1 LEVCAERALSE
12 LELTIDD
19 LSHEGRGVA
28 HVDGKAWF
36 VAGALPGERVR
47 ARRTAKHRQYDEAE
61 VLEVLEASP
70 DRVVPTCPHFGT
82 CAGCSLQHLAPAAQI
97 AAKQRT
103 LLENLERIGH
113 VTPARVLAPLQGA
126 PWGYRRRGRLSA
138 KWVEKKGRMLVGFR
152 ETNGRYVAE
161 LTRCPVLHP
170 AIGER
175 IEPLA
180 RLIESMAARSE
191 IPQVEFAVGDGQGA
205 LVFRHLVELGAE
217 DRARLVGFARE
228 TGLYIYLQSG
238 GLDSVQAL
246 EPADA
251 ALSFALAAYDVTL
264 AFRPLDFIQVND
276 DINARMID
284 HALALLDP
292 QPGDRVLD
300 LFCGLGNFTLPLAR
314 RAAHVTGVEGEA
326 GLVQRARDNAALNG
340 IGNVEYHAANL
351 AEDQRDASWARAK
364 HDLVLLDPPR
374 AGAAEVLAY
383 LPRKD
388 TRRVVYVSCHPASLA
403 RDAGVLVREHRF
415 KLAAAGVMDMFPHT
429 GHVESIA
436 VFER

>member
-1 LEVCAERALSE
+1 LSE

-61 VLEVLEASP
+61 VVEVLEASP
-70 DRVVPTCPHFGT
+70 DRVLPACPHFGT
-82 CAGCSLQHLAPAAQI
+82 CGGCSLQHLAPAAQI

-113 VTPARVLAPLQGA
+113 VTPTKVLAPLQGA

-152 ETNGRYVAE
+152 ETNGRFVAE

-217 DRARLVGFARE
+217 DRARLVCFARE
-228 TGLYIYLQSG
+228 TGLYIYLQPG

-251 ALSFALAAYDVTL
+251 ALAFALPAYDVTL

-292 QPGDRVLD
+292 QPTDRVLD

-314 RAAHVTGVEGEA
+314 RTAHVTGVEGEA
-326 GLVQRARDNAALNG
+326 GLVQRARDNASRNG

-351 AEDQRDASWARAK
+351 AEDQRDAPWARAR
-364 HDLVLLDPPR
+364 HDLILLDPPR

-415 KLAAAGVMDMFPHT
+415 RLVAAGVMDMFPHT

>member
-1 LEVCAERALSE
+1 LEQRLSE
-12 LELTIDD
+12 LEVRIDD
-19 LSHEGRGVA
+19 LSHDGRGVA
-28 HVDGKAWF
+28 HVEGKAWF
-36 VAGALPGERVR
+36 VAGGLPGEQLRV
-47 ARRTAKHRQYDEAE
+47 RRTARHRQYDEAE
-61 VLEVLEASP
+61 VVEVLTASP
-70 DRVVPTCPHFGT
+70 DRVAPGCTHFGT
-82 CAGCSLQHLAPAAQI
+82 CGGCSLQHLAPAAQI

-113 VTPARVLAPLQGA
+113 VEPSRVLPPLQGE

-138 KWVEKKGRMLVGFR
+138 KWVEKKSRMLVGFR
-152 ETNGRYVAE
+152 ETNGRFVAD
-161 LTRCPVLHP
+161 LSRCPVLHP

-180 RLIESMAARSE
+180 RMIESMDARRE
-191 IPQVEFAVGDGQGA
+191 VPQVEFAVGDGQGA
-205 LVFRHLVELGAE
+205 LVFRHLVELGSA
-217 DRARLVGFARE
+217 DRERLAAFGRAH
-228 TGLYIYLQSG
+228 GLYIYLQPG
-238 GLDSVQAL
+238 GIDSVVAL

-251 ALSFALAAYDVTL
+251 TLSFTLPAYDVSL
-264 AFRPLDFIQVND
+264 AFRPLDFIQVNGD
-276 DINARMID
+276 VNARMID
-284 HALALLDP
+284 HAIDLLGV

-326 GLVQRARDNAALNG
+326 GLVQRARDNAARNG
-340 IGNVEYHAANL
+340 LANTEFHAANL
-351 AEDQRDASWARAK
+351 AEDQRDAPWARAR
-364 HDLVLLDPPR
+364 HDLLLLDPPR

-388 TRRVVYVSCHPASLA
+388 VRRVVYVSCHPASLA

-429 GHVESIA
+429 AHVESIA

>member
-1 LEVCAERALSE
+1 MSE

-61 VLEVLEASP
+61 VVEVLDASP
-70 DRVVPTCPHFGT
+70 DRVAPACPHFGT
-82 CAGCSLQHLAPAAQI
+82 CGGCSLQHLAPAAQI

-113 VTPARVLAPLQGA
+113 VAPARVLAPLQGA

-152 ETNGRYVAE
+152 ETNGRFVAE

-175 IEPLA
+175 IDALA

-228 TGLYIYLQSG
+228 TGLHVYLQPG

-251 ALSFALAAYDVTL
+251 ALAFALPAWDVTL

-351 AEDQRDASWARAK
+351 AEDQRDAPWARAK
-364 HDLVLLDPPR
+364 QDLILLDPPR

-415 KLAAAGVMDMFPHT
+415 KLTAAGVMDMFPHT

-436 VFER
+436 LFER

>member
-1 LEVCAERALSE
+1 LSE

-47 ARRTAKHRQYDEAE
+47 ARRTARHRQYDEAE
-61 VLEVLEASP
+61 VVEVLDASP
-70 DRVVPTCPHFGT
+70 DRVVPACPHFGT
-82 CAGCSLQHLAPAAQI
+82 CGGCSLQHLAPAAQI

-113 VTPARVLAPLQGA
+113 VTPTKVLAPLQGA

-152 ETNGRYVAE
+152 ETNGRFVAE

-217 DRARLVGFARE
+217 DRARLVAFARE
-228 TGLYIYLQSG
+228 TGLYVYLQPG
-238 GLDSVQAL
+238 GLDSVHAL

-251 ALSFALAAYDVTL
+251 ALSFALPAYDVSL
-264 AFRPLDFIQVND
+264 AFRPLDFIQVNH

-326 GLVQRARDNAALNG
+326 GLVQRARDNAVRNG

-351 AEDQRDASWARAK
+351 AEDQRDAPWARAK
-364 HDLVLLDPPR
+364 QDLVLLDPPR

>member
-1 LEVCAERALSE
+1 
-12 LELTIDD
+12 
-19 LSHEGRGVA
+19 
-28 HVDGKAWF
+28 
-36 VAGALPGERVR
+36 VR

-61 VLEVLEASP
+61 AVEVLEASP
-70 DRVVPTCPHFGT
+70 DRVVPACPHFGT

-97 AAKQRT
+97 VAKQST
-103 LLENLERIGH
+103 LLENLARIGH
-113 VTPARVLAPLQGA
+113 VEPARVLAPLQGA

-152 ETNGRYVAE
+152 ETNGRYVAD
-161 LTRCPVLHP
+161 LSRCPVLHP

-191 IPQVEFAVGDGQGA
+191 IPQIEFAVGDGQGA
-205 LVFRHLVELGAE
+205 LVFRHLAELGAE
-217 DRARLVGFARE
+217 DRAKLVGFARE

-251 ALSFALAAYDVTL
+251 ALSFALPAYDVTL

-326 GLVQRARDNAALNG
+326 GLVQRARDNAALNA

-351 AEDQRDASWARAK
+351 AEDQRDAPWARAK
-364 HDLVLLDPPR
+364 HDLILLDPPR

-436 VFER
+436 VFDR

>member
-1 LEVCAERALSE
+1 LSE

-47 ARRTAKHRQYDEAE
+47 ARRTARHRQYDEAE
-61 VLEVLEASP
+61 VVEVLDASP
-70 DRVVPTCPHFGT
+70 DRVVPACPHFGT
-82 CAGCSLQHLAPAAQI
+82 CGGCSLQHLAPAAQI

-113 VTPARVLAPLQGA
+113 VAPARVLDPLQGA

-152 ETNGRYVAE
+152 ETNGRFVAE

-217 DRARLVGFARE
+217 DRAKLVGFARE
-228 TGLYIYLQSG
+228 TGLYVYLQPG

-251 ALSFALAAYDVTL
+251 ALSFALPAYDVSL
-264 AFRPLDFIQVND
+264 AFRPLDFIQVNH

-326 GLVQRARDNAALNG
+326 GLVQRARDNAARNA

-351 AEDQRDASWARAK
+351 AEDQRDAPWARAK
-364 HDLVLLDPPR
+364 QDLVLLDPPR

-415 KLAAAGVMDMFPHT
+415 KLAATGVMDMFPHT

>member
-1 LEVCAERALSE
+1 MSE

>member
-1 LEVCAERALSE
+1 LSE
-12 LELTIDD
+12 PELSIDG
-19 LSHEGRGVA
+19 LTHEGRGVA

-61 VLEVLEASP
+61 VVEVLEASP
-70 DRVVPTCPHFGT
+70 DRVVPACPHFGT

-97 AAKQRT
+97 VAKQST
-103 LLENLERIGH
+103 LLENLARIGH

-152 ETNGRYVAE
+152 ETNGRYVAD

-180 RLIESMAARSE
+180 RLVESMAARSE
-191 IPQVEFAVGDGQGA
+191 IPQIEFAVGDGQGA
-205 LVFRHLVELGAE
+205 LVFRHLAELGDE
-217 DRARLVGFARE
+217 DRAKLVGFARE
-228 TGLYIYLQSG
+228 TGLYVYLQPG

-251 ALSFALAAYDVTL
+251 ALSFALPAYDVSL

-292 QPGDRVLD
+292 QAGDRVLD

-351 AEDQRDASWARAK
+351 AEDQRDAPWARAK
-364 HDLVLLDPPR
+364 HELILLDPPR

-436 VFER
+436 VFDR